1 MNEQYLFNV
10 RPDRRQLEW
19 QHMEMYAFL
28 HYGMN
33 TMTDREW
40 GLGHKDPALFNPIGF
55 EPDQWMEVLAEAGM
69 TGVILTA
76 KHHDGFCLWP
86 SAYTS
91 HSVAAS
97 PWRDGN
103 GDVVYEVSESARRHG
118 LKFGVYVSPW
128 DRTEATYG
136 QGEPYNDFYV
146 NQLIELCTQ
155 YGSLFTVWLDGA
167 CEAGTNG
174 RYQEYDWQ
182 RYYDVIRALQP
193 DAVISICGPD
203 VRWCGNE
210 AGSTRPDEWSVVPIE
225 VRQARTTMDLS
236 QKVDGE
242 IPVLSSDIEDLGS
255 REYLADYRGTLTWYP
270 AEVDTSIRPGW
281 FHRASQDDQVRDADE
296 LFDVWKRSV
305 GGNANLLLNVP
316 PSARGV
322 IEPSDVEALRGV
334 KAHIDSFR
342 AHWIKNAQIT
352 FSSGGENVAAG
363 ALQAI
368 GSEGTIWRPSDR
380 DLTPVATLRFDGDGN
395 DARRVAVLF
404 CKKISHRG
412 NVSSGLR

>member
-40 GLGHKDPALFNPIGF
+40 GLGHEDPALFNPIGF

-69 TGVILTA
+69 TGVIPTA

-97 PWRDGN
+97 PWRDGK

-128 DRTEATYG
+128 DRTEATCG

-174 RYQEYDWQ
+174 R
-182 RYYDVIRALQP
+182 
-193 DAVISICGPD
+193 
-203 VRWCGNE
+203 
-210 AGSTRPDEWSVVPIE
+210 
-225 VRQARTTMDLS
+225 
-236 QKVDGE
+236 
-242 IPVLSSDIEDLGS
+242 
-255 REYLADYRGTLTWYP
+255 
-270 AEVDTSIRPGW
+270 
-281 FHRASQDDQVRDADE
+281 
-296 LFDVWKRSV
+296 
-305 GGNANLLLNVP
+305 
-316 PSARGV
+316 
-322 IEPSDVEALRGV
+322 
-334 KAHIDSFR
+334 
-342 AHWIKNAQIT
+342 
-352 FSSGGENVAAG
+352 
-363 ALQAI
+363 
-368 GSEGTIWRPSDR
+368 
-380 DLTPVATLRFDGDGN
+380 
-395 DARRVAVLF
+395 
-404 CKKISHRG
+404 
-412 NVSSGLR
+412 

>member
-33 TMTDREW
+33 TMTDCEW
-40 GLGHKDPALFNPIGF
+40 GLGHEDPALFNPIGF

-69 TGVILTA
+69 TGVIPTA

-97 PWRDGN
+97 PWRDGK

-128 DRTEATYG
+128 DRTEATCG

-281 FHRASQDDQVRDADE
+281 FHHASQDD
-296 LFDVWKRSV
+296 
-305 GGNANLLLNVP
+305 
-316 PSARGV
+316 
-322 IEPSDVEALRGV
+322 
-334 KAHIDSFR
+334 
-342 AHWIKNAQIT
+342 
-352 FSSGGENVAAG
+352 
-363 ALQAI
+363 
-368 GSEGTIWRPSDR
+368 
-380 DLTPVATLRFDGDGN
+380 
-395 DARRVAVLF
+395 
-404 CKKISHRG
+404 
-412 NVSSGLR
+412 